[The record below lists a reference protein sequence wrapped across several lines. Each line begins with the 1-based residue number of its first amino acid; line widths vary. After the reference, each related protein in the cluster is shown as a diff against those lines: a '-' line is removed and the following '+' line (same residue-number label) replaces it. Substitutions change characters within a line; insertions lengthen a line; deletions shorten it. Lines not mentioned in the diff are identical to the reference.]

1 MDEGGRQVVANEYML
16 GAGCICLPAKS
27 ARVCTVVGS
36 GAVVTV
42 WDSRRRRGGMTHY
55 ARPYREPDK
64 RSTAMYAA
72 PAIVTLVRM
81 LLEGGSSPADLEAH
95 LFGGASNPDMA
106 GHREGL
112 AEDNVR
118 VGLELLEKLQV
129 RRVQR
134 DVGGT
139 RGRKVVFNTGTGEVI
154 LAKVERIRASD
165 WYPQ

>member
-1 MDEGGRQVVANEYML
+1 MDEAGRQVVANEFML
-16 GAGCICLPAKS
+16 GPGCICLPAQPAKIC
-27 ARVCTVVGS
+27 AVVGA
-36 GAVVTV
+36 GVTVTV
-42 WDSRRRRGGMTHY
+42 WDRRRKRGGMTHY
-55 ARPYREPDK
+55 ARPYREQGR

-81 LLEGGSSPADLEAH
+81 LLDSGSSTADLETH
-95 LFGGASNPDMA
+95 LFGGASNRELE

-112 AEDNVR
+112 GEDNIK
-118 VGLELLEKLQV
+118 VGLEILSKLRIQ
-129 RRVQR
+129 RVQL
-134 DVGGT
+134 DAGGT